1 VAQHAEILKESAREI
16 RGYVHLQ
23 EPPPESL
30 RRPWEGSQQ
39 QFIQWAANR
48 ATELAR
54 QGRGSDEGGQM
65 VLTDMLEAKE
75 NVGSVERMKN
85 VLNNAST
92 NDSEEV
98 DAMDESDP

>member
-1 VAQHAEILKESAREI
+1 
-16 RGYVHLQ
+16 
-23 EPPPESL
+23 
-30 RRPWEGSQQ
+30 
-39 QFIQWAANR
+39 
-48 ATELAR
+48 
-54 QGRGSDEGGQM
+54 M